1 MKHTWVD
8 SVFDADSEYIVSL
21 EQIAFFV
28 IEIRQK
34 SVEKTQNYVS
44 RIVSMDISQVA
55 NPLAPTILCH
65 FVGLYIL

>member
-21 EQIAFFV
+21 AQIAFFV
-28 IEIRQK
+28 IEIRQIL
-34 SVEKTQNYVS
+34 VEKTQNYVS

-55 NPLAPTILCH
+55 NLLASTILCH